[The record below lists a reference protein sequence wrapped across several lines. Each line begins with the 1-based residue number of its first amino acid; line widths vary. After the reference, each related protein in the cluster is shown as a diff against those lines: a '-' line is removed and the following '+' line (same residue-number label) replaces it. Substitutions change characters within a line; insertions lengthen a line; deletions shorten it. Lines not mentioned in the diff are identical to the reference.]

1 MKRSFTTF
9 VLALAAFSQ
18 LGSTDCGQVVRDPG
32 FDLWCGAGLC
42 AWKIERG
49 DIAKVPTWNKGD
61 PGVELVGDDVAIEQL
76 SPVTSSDGACLEFD
90 LIANVDE
97 LAQVDLN
104 VDVFGDG
111 SVEHTEHIPTSNWKP
126 LAFLLPIQGV
136 YGGIRFE
143 LAKKG
148 SGRAV
153 LANIGAKIVKDCGGL
168 DPIVPAPAPNGA
180 VCASASG
187 CRSGIC
193 GGGFLF
199 EYVCVGCDGAAGQ
212 CSAGDVC
219 GLGDPTSPVYGIPLE
234 CVPANARALGD
245 NCLFGDECASGIC
258 NSGACSTCDAS
269 HACAN
274 GETCGAAWATP
285 PPPPIYSYWHTP
297 YVCSPDAMA
306 RKAGE
311 PCASDAD
318 CASGSCAGTPRM
330 QCDDGRSCATAA
342 DCPFGGSDT
351 ENGLENGPC
360 NTVGVQGG
368 TCQ

>member
-1 MKRSFTTF
+1 MKASTI
-9 VLALAAFSQ
+9 VIAVAALSQ

-32 FDLWCGAGLC
+32 FDLWCGSDLC

-49 DIAKVPTWNKGD
+49 DIAKVATWNQGD

-126 LAFLLPIQGV
+126 LAFLLPVQGV

-148 SGRAV
+148 SGSAV
-153 LANIGAKIVKDCGGL
+153 LANIGAKIVKNCGGL

-180 VCASASG
+180 VCAGAGG

-193 GGGFLF
+193 GGTPLF
-199 EYVCVGCDGAAGQ
+199 QNVCTGCTGGAGQ
-212 CSAGDVC
+212 CAAGDVC
-219 GLGDPTSPVYGIPLE
+219 GLGEPTSPVYGIPLE
-234 CVPANARALGD
+234 CVPAAAGELGAT
-245 NCLFGDECASGIC
+245 CLFGDECASGIC
-258 NSGACSTCDAS
+258 SGGACSTCDAS
-269 HACAN
+269 HPCAN
-274 GETCGAAWATP
+274 GETCGADWYATR
-285 PPPPIYSYWHTP
+285 TP
-297 YVCSPDAMA
+297 SVCSPDAMV

-311 PCASDAD
+311 PCASDYD
-318 CASGSCAGTPRM
+318 CASGSCAGTPRL
-330 QCDDGRSCATAA
+330 QCDDGRACATAA
-342 DCPFGGSDT
+342 DCPFGGPDT
-351 ENGLENGPC
+351 ENGLQNGPC